1 MPRRRP
7 QAHRAPPA
15 YRIVVGLWLA
25 GALAGVLL
33 VAYVTWAAR

>member
-15 YRIVVGLWLA
+15 HRIILGLWLA
-25 GALAGVLL
+25 GALAGLLL
-33 VAYVTWAAR
+33 VAYVTWAAH